1 MKFKR
6 KGVRGQILY
15 WFIAWV
21 PVIGGMGWIVD
32 EWCRQKYCC
41 ELDGEKREELEFI
54 LIRSILIITVF
65 VFSLFNFCH
74 NVGFSSWTW
83 HKIEKD
89 N

>member
-1 MKFKR
+1 
-6 KGVRGQILY
+6 VRGQILY

-65 VFSLFNFCH
+65 VFSLFNFF
-74 NVGFSSWTW
+74 VTVWDLVLGRGIRLKRIISFTL
-83 HKIEKD
+83 
-89 N
+89 